1 MTEQTETFLWTP
13 PDDMEK
19 SVAAGWRTFYRH
31 VFSTYGL
38 KPEEYRA
45 LYLAQRGRCFICRTA
60 KGVHPDDP
68 RGRGGRRLGVDHNH
82 ALGFTRAA
90 VRALVCTG
98 GDRTCNRAL
107 GWLKTPEAF
116 DRGAEVLREAPAQ
129 QVFSAMEAGW
139 TEDEHLLGYLTDE
152 EIVRE

>member
-1 MTEQTETFLWTP
+1 MTSAASEFTWTP
-13 PDDMEK
+13 PAAMAP
-19 SVAAGWRTFYRH
+19 SVASGWRTFYRQM
-31 VFSTYGL
+31 FNTY
-38 KPEEYRA
+38 KITPEEYRA

-82 ALGFTRAA
+82 ALGYTRAA

-98 GDRTCNRAL
+98 GDRTCNRIL

-116 DRGAEVLREAPAQ
+116 QRAAEVLTVAPAQ
-129 QVFSAMEAGW
+129 QVFSAMAAGW
-139 TEDEHLLGYLTDE
+139 TGDEALTGYLTDE